1 MSATTKA
8 DAVTALVIDDEPQI
22 RRLLTISL
30 EAGGYRVFTA
40 NGGQEGLVLAA
51 QHRPE
56 IIVLDLG
63 LPDLSGLEV
72 LKRLREWTQTPV
84 IILTVQDA
92 ETDKIAALDGGADDY
107 VTKPFNTGEL
117 LARLRAARRHAD
129 KSRAEEPLF
138 QAGDL
143 VVDLVARRVTRKGQP
158 VKLTATEYAL
168 LRLFIQHAGK
178 VLTHRQILRE
188 VWGPTHEEHTH
199 YLRVYLAHLREKLE
213 KSPSAPALL
222 ITESGVGYRLMTS

>member
-1 MSATTKA
+1 
-8 DAVTALVIDDEPQI
+8 
-22 RRLLTISL
+22 
-30 EAGGYRVFTA
+30 
-40 NGGQEGLVLAA
+40 
-51 QHRPE
+51 
-56 IIVLDLG
+56 
-63 LPDLSGLEV
+63 
-72 LKRLREWTQTPV
+72 
-84 IILTVQDA
+84 
-92 ETDKIAALDGGADDY
+92 
-107 VTKPFNTGEL
+107 L

-143 VVDLVARRVTRKGQP
+143 VVDLVARRITRKGQP

-188 VWGPTHEEHTH
+188 VWGPAHEEHTH

-213 KSPSAPALL
+213 KNPSAPTLL
-222 ITESGVGYRLMTS
+222 LTESGVGYRLHPLPET